1 MARNRILWLL
11 IWLGSL
17 VFLIF
22 YRQWLAWL
30 LLGGV
35 LLVPLFS
42 LLVSLPAML
51 TARLE
56 TWLPERLETGTAAE
70 LGFECKSRFIMPP
83 WRCRVLVK
91 HAITGRTLRL
101 HPGDPLPTEHC
112 GALLCTLS
120 RARVCDYLGLFSLP
134 IHGQREHRVIV
145 EPKPVPIENA
155 QEADADSAFAWKPK
169 NGGFSE
175 NHELRL
181 YAPGD
186 SLRQIHWKLSA
197 KTGKLIIRE
206 PMIPDPGRVL
216 VRLELKGSAHD
227 TDRLLGKTLWLGR
240 RLLEQNIP
248 FEVLCLTGEGVES
261 FRVDTAQRL
270 EQTMDALLQRP
281 VAGKGSVLD
290 RVEAASK
297 QYDIGGGSDED

>member
-1 MARNRILWLL
+1 MVRNRIYWLL
-11 IWLGSL
+11 SWIGSL

-35 LLVPLFS
+35 LLVPIFS

-56 TWLPERLETGTAAE
+56 VLLPQRLEAGTEAR
-70 LGFECKSRFIMPP
+70 LVLSCKTRFITPA
-83 WRCRVLVK
+83 WHCRAQLR
-91 HAITGRTLRL
+91 HLITGRTYRLRS
-101 HPGDPLPTEHC
+101 GDALPTEHC

-120 RARVCDYLGLFSLP
+120 RPRICDHLGLFSLP
-134 IHGQREHRVIV
+134 LSCQKQHRVIV
-145 EPKPVPIENA
+145 EPKPVPMEN
-155 QEADADSAFAWKPK
+155 QQDADADTAFAWKPK

-181 YAPGD
+181 YTPGD

-206 PMIPDPGRVL
+206 PMVPDPGRVL
-216 VRLELKGSAHD
+216 VQLVLKGGSGD
-227 TDRLLGKTLWLGR
+227 IDLLLGRTLWLSR
-240 RLLEQNIP
+240 RLLEQGIP
-248 FEVLCLTGEGVES
+248 FELLCLTGQGAES
-261 FRVDTAQRL
+261 FRVDTAQAL
-270 EQTMDALLQRP
+270 EQTMDTLLQRP
-281 VAGKGSVLD
+281 AAVSGTLPELT
-290 RVEAASK
+290 EAVTR
-297 QYDIGGGSDED
+297 QYIVGGTADEA